1 MVSTPFSCKIGG
13 RCRFKKAQVEIRTFA
28 RNRSQAVAMPE
39 EAKGKKEGETKD
51 VEMKDA
57 TEEEKKDT
65 KKEKEEPPKSP
76 RTAQHHSKHY

>member
-1 MVSTPFSCKIGG
+1 
-13 RCRFKKAQVEIRTFA
+13 
-28 RNRSQAVAMPE
+28 MPE